1 MDRRIE
7 TRQLVAIV
15 AMFLIVQFGGL
26 LIASLYF
33 STTPIVSST
42 TNVQTTTIQVL
53 EYVLYI
59 IAVAIILLLIIR
71 FYKGNIGFSLME
83 AVFVILPSFIV
94 FTLVI
99 AYLAPPTVTNP
110 LYVYVPALAISTIL
124 FLVKMRYP
132 WFRNTITI
140 IASIGVGL
148 ALGTYFSFYFVLLFT
163 GLIAVYDYVSVF
175 ITKHMITMAQA
186 MSQRNMAF
194 LVGTSDFEAIPKSQ
208 LNKKERSEY
217 NAMLKKSQA
226 RKNPIANKIM
236 KSGKLPFVSQIQ
248 LGAGDL
254 AFPLI
259 LSLSTFSMFLSY
271 TVCIVVIIA
280 SGVGLLFTMY
290 LLKKYQKP
298 LPAIPPMFSFIY
310 MIMGIYLGFAKLI
323 DIQFSTILFAVGAIM
338 FLGMLYKLRKDELK

>member
-33 STTPIVSST
+33 STTPIVTST

-59 IAVAIILLLIIR
+59 IAVAIILLLVIR
-71 FYKGNIGFSLME
+71 FYKGNLGFSVME

-94 FTLVI
+94 FTLI
-99 AYLAPPTVTNP
+99 FAYLAPPTITNP
-110 LYVYVPALAISTIL
+110 LDIYVPALAIPIAL

-132 WFRNTITI
+132 VFRNTITI

-163 GLIAVYDYVSVF
+163 GLIAVYDYISVF

-194 LVGTSDFEAIPKSQ
+194 LVGTSDFEAVPRNQ
-208 LNKKERSEY
+208 LSKKELRDY
-217 NAMLKKSQA
+217 TTMLKKSQA
-226 RKNPIANKIM
+226 SKNPIANKIM

-271 TVCIVVIIA
+271 SVCMVVIIA
-280 SGVGLLFTMY
+280 SAIGLLFTMY
-290 LLKKYQKP
+290 LLKRYQRA

-310 MIMGIYLGFAKLI
+310 MIMGAYLWASGMLSI
-323 DIQFSTILFAVGAIM
+323 RFSSVIFVIGAIM
-338 FLGMLYKLRKDELK
+338 FFGMLYKLRKSE